1 MIARLA
7 ILYRRPDLTREEF
20 QTYWKNTHAPLARDI
35 PGLRRY
41 VQHHVI
47 GAAARDD
54 VQVGGEEPDGLAELW
69 FDSVD
74 AASEAMKTEIGE
86 RANTD
91 CSNFIGRARTVYLQ
105 SHVVKELAEDD

>member
-47 GAAARDD
+47 GAAAR
-54 VQVGGEEPDGLAELW
+54 EPVSPHPRIVE
-69 FDSVD
+69 SSRPTHTPVTKSREKPMNH
-74 AASEAMKTEIGE
+74 AS
-86 RANTD
+86 
-91 CSNFIGRARTVYLQ
+91 F
-105 SHVVKELAEDD
+105 

>member
-20 QTYWKNTHAPLARDI
+20 QAYWKDTHAPLARDI

-41 VQHHVI
+41 VQHHVL
-47 GAAARDD
+47 AVVARDD
-54 VQVGGEEPDGLAELW
+54 VPVGGEEPDGLAELW
-69 FDSVD
+69 FDSMD
-74 AASEAMKTEIGE
+74 AASEAMASEIAE

-91 CSNFIGRARTVYLQ
+91 CAKFIGRARTVYLQ
-105 SHVVKELAEDD
+105 SHVVKEFAEDV